1 MPLLSGGAIVSDRMV
16 SGVLP
21 AVRGDVRWAVAGV
34 LWGGLVV
41 PIGPAL
47 RGA

>member
-1 MPLLSGGAIVSDRMV
+1 MPLLFGGAIVSDRMV

-21 AVRGDVRWAVAGV
+21 AVRGDVLRAVAGV

-47 RGA
+47 RGT